1 MEKADIEKYLVEL
14 NEELSKEGIVGEMNI
29 YAGAAMCLVFSNRR
43 STHDIDAVFTPKQI
57 IYGAARKIS
66 ERHGLPEDWL
76 NDAVKGFVSE
86 KGDFSLYMDLPNLR
100 IYTTSPE
107 YTLAMKCMSMR
118 IGESSDVDDIK
129 VLLNHLKIRSVDEV
143 VRVAE
148 SYYPPEMI
156 PQKTFYALQEIL
168 EEAPFSGPSLSPHN

>member
-1 MEKADIEKYLVEL
+1 
-14 NEELSKEGIVGEMNI
+14 MNI

-43 STHDIDAVFTPKQI
+43 TTHDVDAVFSPKQI
-57 IYGAARKIS
+57 IYGAAQRIA
-66 ERHGLPEDWL
+66 EQHDLPEDWL
-76 NDAVKGFVSE
+76 NDAVKGFISE

-118 IGESSDVDDIK
+118 INESSDIDDIK
-129 VLLNHLKIRSVDEV
+129 VLLNHLKVRSVDDV
-143 VRVAE
+143 IRITE

-156 PQKTFYALQEIL
+156 PQKTFYALQEIFEDFGFEDTKL
-168 EEAPFSGPSLSPHN
+168 RPLPFLDQ